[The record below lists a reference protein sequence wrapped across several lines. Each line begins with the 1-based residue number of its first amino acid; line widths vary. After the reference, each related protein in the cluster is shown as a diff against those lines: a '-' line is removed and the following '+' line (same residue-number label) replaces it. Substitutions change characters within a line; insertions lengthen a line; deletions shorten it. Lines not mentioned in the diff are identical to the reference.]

1 MSVKSCKQDY
11 PHVLFPEANLSQYTV
26 SERSNFNL
34 VTYTQTLFFMIP
46 TPLIL
51 KSPGQFGFA
60 FCFLMI
66 WLSLCIFQ
74 PNCHN
79 DCVFSSVCCILVCV
93 GGDVDMSHDW
103 QYLPSS
109 PNIMLLRAFNVVQMC
124 CTLQGVSSIL
134 LPSRIPQYRSI
145 AICLSN
151 HIWVV
156 SVLGLLCIKL
166 LSTFTYRS
174 QCLQMFSFLL
184 GKCLGV
190 VCKCIF
196 DFITFFQ
203 HEYNFLHSRWHC
215 VRVPVAPPCHHHL
228 MLLVFLIPAILNSS
242 HSGVCRG
249 ISLCFVLFITQ

>member
-1 MSVKSCKQDY
+1 MTVYSFQCVASV
-11 PHVLFPEANLSQYTV
+11 
-26 SERSNFNL
+26 
-34 VTYTQTLFFMIP
+34 FF
-46 TPLIL
+46 
-51 KSPGQFGFA
+51 
-60 FCFLMI
+60 
-66 WLSLCIFQ
+66 
-74 PNCHN
+74 
-79 DCVFSSVCCILVCV
+79 SVCCIRVCV

-203 HEYNFLHSRWHC
+203 HEYNFLFVLPLALYESSSC
-215 VRVPVAPPCHHHL
+215 STLSSSLDTVSL
-228 MLLVFLIPAILNSS
+228 LNSS
-242 HSGVCRG
+242 HS
-249 ISLCFVLFITQ
+249 